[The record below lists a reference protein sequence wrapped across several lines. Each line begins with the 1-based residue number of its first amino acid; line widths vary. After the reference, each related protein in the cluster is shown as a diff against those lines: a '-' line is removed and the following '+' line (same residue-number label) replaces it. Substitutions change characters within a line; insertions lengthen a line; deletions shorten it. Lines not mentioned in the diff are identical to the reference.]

1 MDAAVRTIQ
10 RLPWLSLAAAGA
22 LFVCGLAGL
31 ARGDELYSGS
41 PTLPRQTVWVLLS
54 LVAIG
59 AGAVVPYRKF
69 KGWSYVLW
77 GLCLL
82 LLACVLFSPPRNGSR
97 SWFALGP
104 FTFQPSEFAKLAYV
118 LALARYLMFRTNHRT
133 LLGLAIPFAVLTL
146 PLVVLILREPD
157 LGTAS
162 IFVPVLFC
170 MLYAAGARARDL
182 LVVVLLGVVSM
193 PLIWRQMNS
202 EQKSRITAM
211 FRQSDGGGP
220 SRGDEYH
227 LHQAKQ
233 MFALGSVWGSDLAG
247 MTVADSE
254 AYALPAARTDF
265 VFCLIGERWGLWG
278 ACLVLAAFA
287 TLIGST
293 LRIGA
298 QTDEPYGRLL
308 CVGVATWFGSQA
320 VINTGM
326 TVGLLPITGIT
337 LPLVSYGGSSML
349 ASALAIGLVV
359 NVSLRPGYEV
369 AGRPFVFAANP
380 KRL

>member
-1 MDAAVRTIQ
+1 M
-10 RLPWLSLAAAGA
+10 SLAATVV
-22 LFVCGLAGL
+22 LFACGMAGL
-31 ARGDELYSGS
+31 ARGDELYSG
-41 PTLPRQTVWVLLS
+41 PPMLPRQSLWIVLS
-54 LVAIG
+54 LAAIG
-59 AGAVVPYRKF
+59 FVASVPYRKL
-69 KGWSYVLW
+69 KNWSYVLW
-77 GLCLL
+77 GLCLV
-82 LLACVLFSPPRNGSR
+82 LLALVLLTPPRNGSR
-97 SWFALGP
+97 SWFGLGP
-104 FTFQPSEFAKLAYV
+104 FTFQPSEFSKLAYV
-118 LALARYLMFRTNHRT
+118 LATARYLMFRTNHRT
-133 LLGLAIPFAVLTL
+133 LLGLAIPFVVLTL

-162 IFVPVLFC
+162 IFIPMLFC
-170 MLYAAGARARDL
+170 MLFAAGARVRDL
-182 LVVVLLGVVSM
+182 AIVGLLGVVSM
-193 PLIWRQMNS
+193 PFVWRQMNS
-202 EQKSRITAM
+202 EQRSRITAT
-211 FRQSDGGGP
+211 FRQRDGGGP

-247 MTVADSE
+247 MPVADSE

-278 ACLVLAAFA
+278 AGLVLAAFA
-287 TLIGST
+287 MLIGST

-298 QTDEPYGRLL
+298 QTDEPFGRLI
-308 CVGVATWFGSQA
+308 CVGVAAWFGSQA

-369 AGRPFVFAANP
+369 GARPFVFAASP
-380 KRL
+380 TRL